1 VLYTDD
7 LLVKAEIPLIRLYN
21 YWALRIFRLHLKRGL
36 ILMIAGGAMVAISFS
51 MLAYYGLQFVDSVQQ
66 EETLSVEPGASI
78 EIQKNVNASAA
89 AYVVAFPGFEGQ
101 VAIEIRNPSG
111 DILIEKSIDPPIVIE
126 TFEIR
131 EPGVYTL
138 ALTNPTDMPLE
149 VSVLLDDYETVLSR
163 SNLSTAMGAL
173 GFTSLLA
180 VGMAVAIAGAIITF
194 LDRRRINR
202 MKQFG
207 DTSDLV

>member
-1 VLYTDD
+1 
-7 LLVKAEIPLIRLYN
+7 VKAEIPLIRLYN

>member
-1 VLYTDD
+1 M
-7 LLVKAEIPLIRLYN
+7 VKAEIPLIRLYN